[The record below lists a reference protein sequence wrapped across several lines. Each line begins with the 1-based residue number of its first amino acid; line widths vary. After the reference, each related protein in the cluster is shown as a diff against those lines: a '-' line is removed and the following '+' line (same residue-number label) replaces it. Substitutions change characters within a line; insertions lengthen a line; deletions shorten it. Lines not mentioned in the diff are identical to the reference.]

1 LCSGHGAMKENYYLD
16 DGTYSAS
23 LILVLMVKRYLEG
36 KGKNVGADLLSQ
48 LEEPAESKEF
58 RIKLL
63 VRTSG
68 ISHIVRHNFI
78 LCAGQHVARTGLST
92 VPGAT
97 A

>member
-1 LCSGHGAMKENYYLD
+1 MSNTIAGNLVCSGHGAMKENYYLD

-36 KGKNVGADLLSQ
+36 KGKNVGANLLSQ

-63 VRTSG
+63 VRT
-68 ISHIVRHNFI
+68 VRGD
-78 LCAGQHVARTGLST
+78 LTDWRT
-92 VPGAT
+92 
-97 A
+97 